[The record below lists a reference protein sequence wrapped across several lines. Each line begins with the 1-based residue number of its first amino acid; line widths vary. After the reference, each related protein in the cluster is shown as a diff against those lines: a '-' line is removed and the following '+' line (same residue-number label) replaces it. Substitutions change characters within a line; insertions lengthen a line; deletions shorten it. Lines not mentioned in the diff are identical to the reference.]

1 MMAFLKTF
9 NNFINLNTV
18 NKRIA
23 SLSLDLDDQWTYM
36 KTHGDPEWSSYP
48 SYLSYAVPRI
58 LDFLDERDVKIT
70 FFIVAQDA
78 AFDHNRD
85 VLAEIARRG
94 HDIGSHTFHHDP
106 WLHIYSEQ
114 EINEELARAEKHIEE
129 VTGVKPTGFRGPGFS
144 FSDTVLRVL
153 TKRGYDYDASTF
165 PNILNPV
172 ARMYFLWTSNMTK
185 EEREQRKG
193 LFGSWKDGFRPNKPF
208 NWKSEGRHML
218 EIPVT
223 TMPLFKVPIHA
234 SYILFLGNFSYGL
247 AMMYFR
253 FALMMCRLTG
263 TQPSILLHPLDFIG
277 CDDTTALSFFPA
289 MRTESAKKIR
299 VMDGMFRILAKN
311 YKIVTMAEHAEH
323 VQKYRKLPQRTIQ
336 PA

>member
-1 MMAFLKTF
+1 MKKKF
-9 NNFINLNTV
+9 
-18 NKRIA
+18 A
-23 SLSLDLDDQWTYM
+23 SISLDLDDQWTYL
-36 KTHGDPEWSSYP
+36 KTHGDPDWDSYP
-48 SYLSYAVPRI
+48 SYLDYAVPRI

-78 AFDHNRD
+78 AFEHNHE

-106 WLHIYSEQ
+106 WLHTYSEK
-114 EINEELARAEKHIEE
+114 EIDKELATAEAHIEK

-153 TKRGYDYDASTF
+153 SARGYSYDASTF
-165 PNILNPV
+165 PNILNPI
-172 ARMYFLWTSNMTK
+172 ARMYFLWTSSMTK

-208 NWKSEGRHML
+208 RWKVKNEQLL

-234 SYILFLGNFSYGL
+234 SYVLFLGIYSYGL
-247 AMMYFR
+247 AMFYFR
-253 FALMMCRLTG
+253 LAISLCKLTG
-263 TQPSILLHPLDFIG
+263 TSPSILLHPLDFIG
-277 CDDTTALSFFPA
+277 SDDTTALSFFPA
-289 MRTESAKKIR
+289 MKIESSKKLKI
-299 VMDGMFRILAKN
+299 MDGMFKILAKN
-311 YKIVTMAEHAEH
+311 YRLGTMADH
-323 VQKYRKLPQRTIQ
+323 VREIQTRNLKLSLRELD
-336 PA
+336 ANFN